1 MVLESPQVLKTDQVH
16 YQFWES
22 VVEVN
27 VEVEVKVDD
36 VHVDEKDVVLV
47 VDVDV
52 LEDVEVW
59 VAVSEVVEVIA
70 FKLER

>member
-1 MVLESPQVLKTDQVH
+1 M
-16 YQFWES
+16 
-22 VVEVN
+22 
-27 VEVEVKVDD
+27 
-36 VHVDEKDVVLV
+36 HVDEKDVVLV